1 MALWT
6 KEEIKGYQ
14 QVVDGSLSRLYEEAG
29 IPADDPERRARYLA
43 EELLGLTMLD
53 HEVVMRKAKSEG
65 RPAALNLLEEMAVA
79 HST

>member
-6 KEEIKGYQ
+6 KEEIEGFQ
-14 QVVDGSLSRLYEEAG
+14 QVLNEGLSHLYKETG

-43 EELLGLTMLD
+43 EEILDLTMVD